1 MSHLGFSWKY
11 LLKSF
16 FFPFWLG
23 RVHFWLYVQYLLP
36 FRASLI
42 IVRFDE
48 QKFLIQMYK
57 IHLLIVFYIQ
67 AHLTPL
73 CFTDIVLFTNWRLLV
88 TLYWAN
94 LLSSFFQQHLLTSY
108 LSHFGTLESFL
119 ALLGKVGNTH
129 RNKRKT
135 RETFF
140 KIYQDTWVKMFLTK
154 SFFSKEEAAP
164 IRLKT

>member
-108 LSHFGTLESFL
+108 LSHFGNSH
-119 ALLGKVGNTH
+119 N
-129 RNKRKT
+129 
-135 RETFF
+135 
-140 KIYQDTWVKMFLTK
+140 IS
-154 SFFSKEEAAP
+154 SFFIIILFVMTIYNLRCYYCKK
-164 IRLKT
+164 IKTGWRLRWW